1 MKVDID
7 FTDVTGEQP
16 KKELALY
23 ELIGDKKDV
32 GYKIVLASFNDKNE
46 LWGVCIEGGGFGNVG
61 MYDQSMLRK
70 LPSKTKVTITQE

>member
-1 MKVDID
+1 MKIDID

-23 ELIGDKKDV
+23 ELIGDKKDI

-46 LWGVCIEGGGFGNVG
+46 LWGVCIEGGSFGTVG
-61 MYDQSMLRK
+61 QYEQSMFRK
-70 LPSKTKVTITQE
+70 LPSKTKVVITQE